1 MGLWVTAGERRC
13 VEMMKMTTM
22 VQQARLVGEMT
33 RSQLLLLLLLL
44 LRCLAAEVTA
54 NGRRRH
60 CHSPPTTTHWGVGG
74 CRCRCRPPRIG
85 RRVQS

>member
-13 VEMMKMTTM
+13 VEMRKMTTM

-33 RSQLLLLLLLL
+33 RLQLLLLLLLL

-60 CHSPPTTTHWGVGG
+60 HCHSPPTTTHWAGG
-74 CRCRCRPPRIG
+74 CRCRPPRIG

>member
-1 MGLWVTAGERRC
+1 MTAGERRC
-13 VEMMKMTTM
+13 GEMRKMTTM
-22 VQQARLVGEMT
+22 VRQARLVGEMT
-33 RSQLLLLLLLL
+33 RSQLLLLLLLLLL

-54 NGRRRH
+54 NGRRHH
-60 CHSPPTTTHWGVGG
+60 CHSPPTTTHWAGG